1 MPPRS
6 SLRSLAL
13 FCALALLLGLTGK
26 ARADDLDDSMAQY
39 MQAIR
44 SGDVTTFLHFLSQEN
59 NWRFVSYRTGTSNIV
74 STTSFSYQQTADQLG
89 QQGGLYSALF
99 DGTPV
104 YRYRDRL
111 ARHPL
116 STWRRDDNNYR
127 LPDTEGISFVRWKK
141 EEGRWVI
148 DSIGDDS
155 P

>member
-44 SGDVTTFLHFLSQEN
+44 SGDVTRFLHFLSTEN
-59 NWRFVSYRTGTSNIV
+59 NWRFVSYRAGTSNIV
-74 STTSFSYQQTADQLG
+74 STTSFSYQQTADQLA

-99 DGTPV
+99 DGTDV

-111 ARHPL
+111 GRHPL
-116 STWRRDDNNYR
+116 SVWRRTDNAYR
-127 LPDTEGISFVRWKK
+127 LPDSEGISFVRWKK